1 VVYNTNYQQYPSAL
15 TDMAT
20 GTSVTSTSADLID
33 AVLATGTKSG
43 YTFAWTGGG
52 TLGSYSIKADP
63 VVVNSTG
70 TVHYFT
76 DQSLVIR
83 SNATASECSFL
94 LPAGSVH
101 IPLIQL
107 NRFPGI

>member
-1 VVYNTNYQQYPSAL
+1 MSQFCCLLLESTIGIPKVQNRRVANKRVFLLSKLLIVV
-15 TDMAT
+15 
-20 GTSVTSTSADLID
+20 

-43 YTFAWTGGG
+43 YTFTWTGGG
-52 TLGSYSIKADP
+52 TSGSYTILADP

-83 SNATASECSFL
+83 SNATAVATVNDN
-94 LPAGSVH
+94 PIG
-101 IPLIQL
+101 
-107 NRFPGI
+107 N